1 MIHNGTALY
10 MNIKQKYVTVMKN
23 VSHYHY
29 HYLTQARDH
38 NIYIINFWHLKLSI
52 LSVRYIY
59 HS

>member
-1 MIHNGTALY
+1 MPKVNDIDIVITGLCKV
-10 MNIKQKYVTVMKN
+10 MVMKN

-52 LSVRYIY
+52 LSVR
-59 HS
+59 